1 MRIFV
6 DDIRETPPGYVRC
19 YTVAE
24 TIELIQECHDR
35 DIPIEE
41 ISLDDVADFGRDYI
55 YILYWLEYM
64 LNIAG
69 VDYVKDTEFYL
80 HTGNSVDRDNMWR
93 IIKECGWKFKEDA
106 EDF

>member
-6 DDIRETPPGYVRC
+6 DDIRETPPGYTRC
-19 YTVAE
+19 YTVGE
-24 TIELIQECHDR
+24 TIELIQKCYDEG
-35 DIPIEE
+35 IIIEE
-41 ISLDDVADFGRDYI
+41 ISLDHDCNFGRDYI

-64 LNIAG
+64 LQFGG

-80 HTGNSVDRDNMWR
+80 HTGNPVGRKNMWR
-93 IIKECGWKFKEDA
+93 IIKECGWKFKECA